1 MGPGA
6 RASDPSGSS
15 NQAARRETARTG
27 QAIRQAG
34 DPRVRDMALEPAP
47 RRLVMNADRLGW
59 VMIGES
65 TSDNG
70 VHVHRNANSMCAP
83 ALPYTAAC
91 LTVVARPPERRR
103 RSGAFGRRWE
113 RPPISACL
121 DRHRGGRTCARP
133 CHPPRRGRSRSISS
147 LQEDRRAPGR
157 GASRTWCSGLGP
169 PPSGPQSCSTMP
181 ESSMG
186 GLSSNWRSAAAQ
198 RCWTT
203 FLPSRR
209 SGTSGACRRRCC
221 STR

>member
-1 MGPGA
+1 MGAGA

-15 NQAARRETARTG
+15 NQAVRRETARIG

-59 VMIGES
+59 VLIGEC

-91 LTVVARPPERRR
+91 LTVVARSPERRR

-113 RPPISACL
+113 RPP
-121 DRHRGGRTCARP
+121 G
-133 CHPPRRGRSRSISS
+133 PR
-147 LQEDRRAPGR
+147 AWFGR
-157 GASRTWCSGLGP
+157 GAVRVSHARPRSLGGSLPSKYPWREGHRTPLRARRIIGSDRSSGLDP
-169 PPSGPQSCSTMP
+169 
-181 ESSMG
+181 
-186 GLSSNWRSAAAQ
+186 
-198 RCWTT
+198 
-203 FLPSRR
+203 
-209 SGTSGACRRRCC
+209 CRAG
-221 STR
+221 STRLRTLCASAVSATSRG

>member
-1 MGPGA
+1 MGPRA

-15 NQAARRETARTG
+15 NQAARRETARIG

-59 VMIGES
+59 VLIGEC

-91 LTVVARPPERRR
+91 LTVVARPPKRRR

-113 RPPISACL
+113 RPPSPKAWCGF
-121 DRHRGGRTCARP
+121 GGRCVFTACRRPLGVAPIPAIPGGKAIARRCEAAARDPSARP
-133 CHPPRRGRSRSISS
+133 GLVVLVKSDTVLAMAPTRR
-147 LQEDRRAPGR
+147 
-157 GASRTWCSGLGP
+157 
-169 PPSGPQSCSTMP
+169 
-181 ESSMG
+181 
-186 GLSSNWRSAAAQ
+186 SNRSAHRWA
-198 RCWTT
+198 TSP
-203 FLPSRR
+203 LPSREPR
-209 SGTSGACRRRCC
+209 PGAVREQR
-221 STR
+221 T

>member
-15 NQAARRETARTG
+15 NQAVRRETARTG
-27 QAIRQAG
+27 RAIRQAG

-59 VMIGES
+59 LLIGEC

-91 LTVVARPPERRR
+91 LTVVARPSERRR

-113 RPPISACL
+113 RPPLLGCL
-121 DRHRGGRTCARP
+121 DRHRGGSACARP
-133 CHPPRRGRSRSISS
+133 CHPPRGVAPFRIDPCGKAVEPLKKSASTAGSRVGLAVVLVGRRIPPEVTLTPFTS
-147 LQEDRRAPGR
+147 LTPGQAFRCGCRTGREGSHPAP
-157 GASRTWCSGLGP
+157 RT
-169 PPSGPQSCSTMP
+169 
-181 ESSMG
+181 
-186 GLSSNWRSAAAQ
+186 
-198 RCWTT
+198 
-203 FLPSRR
+203 
-209 SGTSGACRRRCC
+209 
-221 STR
+221 